1 MGTWSVFGLI
11 EKEALRAGLVLD
23 IAGLPVMALE
33 TSPRDLLPQQIQ
45 PSPKLIPKVH
55 TQISNLY
62 FKPKLRL
69 SYSMFDR
76 LN

>member
-1 MGTWSVFGLI
+1 MFGLWFNRKGVTVTTGVVFDI
-11 EKEALRAGLVLD
+11 E
-23 IAGLPVMALE
+23 GLPVRALE
-33 TSPRDLLPQQIQ
+33 TSPSDILPQQIQ

-62 FKPKLRL
+62 FKHKLRL
-69 SYSMFDR
+69 SYSMSDR